1 MPALAIHNSN
11 RPIGRYNARGQFF
24 VRKGRFPPP
33 TGRIATDR
41 SAPARLGKRPMNT
54 NFTLGM
60 RIDSGEPV
68 TLTAGERR
76 RHIEIIGK
84 TGTGKSTLLHNLMS
98 ADLASGRGFA
108 FIDPHGDQ
116 AAAIADATPKG
127 RVGDVIY
134 LDAADL
140 SYSIGWNPLERV
152 EPDRRA
158 VVAAQIAQAFAGIWG
173 LSTAETPRLL
183 YVLDKALRLLLDNPA
198 DPSAGHQ
205 PGATMLK
212 LPRLLVDQDYRDGLL
227 KRCQDQTVRDFW
239 QSEFAAYNPRF
250 RQEAIAPIQ
259 NKIGQLVGNPFIRAI
274 IGQPKSTI
282 DIRRIMDAGK
292 ILIVN
297 LSKGRMGAE
306 PAHLLGA
313 LLVSAFAHAA
323 ESRADTR
330 QRDRRDF
337 TLYVDEFQNF
347 ATDSFADILSEARKW
362 GLSLTLNHQFL
373 FQLPPSLR
381 QAVIGNVG
389 TLIAFRIGAED
400 ADTLAMD
407 FSLHKPITII
417 DPPTTHH
424 CELGIHTP
432 LALMETPNF
441 QAWIRGSAP
450 GPPYILRT
458 LPPEEAVGQLNA
470 VRARTRA
477 RHARP
482 RAQIEAIW
490 YTA

>member
-1 MPALAIHNSN
+1 MDTNYI
-11 RPIGRYNARGQFF
+11 
-24 VRKGRFPPP
+24 
-33 TGRIATDR
+33 
-41 SAPARLGKRPMNT
+41 LGLRQN
-54 NFTLGM
+54 
-60 RIDSGEPV
+60 GEPIV
-68 TLTAGERR
+68 LTAEERR

-84 TGTGKSTLLHNLMS
+84 TGTGKSTLLHNLMT
-98 ADLASGRGFA
+98 ADFASGRGFA

-116 AAAIADATPKG
+116 AAAIVDATPKH
-127 RVGDVIY
+127 RIKDVIY

-140 SYSIGWNPLERV
+140 SYSIGWNPLQQV

-198 DPSAGHQ
+198 DPRAGHE
-205 PGATMLK
+205 PGATLLG
-212 LPRLLVDQDYRDGLL
+212 LPRLLIDDDYRDRLL
-227 KRCQDQTVRDFW
+227 RRCQDRTVREFW
-239 QSEFAAYNPRF
+239 DNEFAAYNPRF

-259 NKIGQLVGNPFIRAI
+259 NKVGQLVGNPFIRAI

-282 DIRRIMDAGK
+282 SIRRIMDAGK

-313 LLVSAFAHAA
+313 LLVSTFAQAA
-323 ESRADTR
+323 ESRADTPR
-330 QRDRRDF
+330 SDRRDF

-362 GLSLTLNHQFL
+362 GLSLTLSHQFL
-373 FQLPPSLR
+373 FQLPPTLR
-381 QAVIGNVG
+381 QAVLGNVG

-400 ADTLAMD
+400 ADTLKMD
-407 FSLHKPITII
+407 FGFHEPIRSHDFTI
-417 DPPTTHH
+417 DDSPRLPF

-432 LALMETPNF
+432 LALMETPNYR
-441 QAWIRGSAP
+441 AWIRESAP
-450 GPPYILRT
+450 GAPYMLRT
-458 LPPEEAVGQLNA
+458 LPADESAGGLNA
-470 VRARTRA
+470 IRARTRA

-482 RAQIEAIW
+482 RAQIERLW
-490 YTA
+490 

>member
-1 MPALAIHNSN
+1 M
-11 RPIGRYNARGQFF
+11 
-24 VRKGRFPPP
+24 
-33 TGRIATDR
+33 D
-41 SAPARLGKRPMNT
+41 T
-54 NFTLGM
+54 NYTLGF
-60 RIDSGEPV
+60 RADSGELV
-68 TLTAGERR
+68 LLASDERR

-84 TGTGKSTLLHNLMS
+84 TGTGKSTLLQNLMC
-98 ADLASGRGFA
+98 ADFASDRGFA

-116 AAAIADATPKG
+116 AAAIADATPPN
-127 RVGDVIY
+127 RTNDVIY

-140 SYSIGWNPLERV
+140 SHSIGWNPLERV
-152 EPDRRA
+152 ESDRRA

-183 YVLDKALRLLLDNPA
+183 YILDKALRLLLDNPA

-205 PGATMLK
+205 PGTTLLD
-212 LPRLLVDQDYRDGLL
+212 LPRLLIDDDYRARLL
-227 KRCQDQTVRDFW
+227 TRCADRTVQEFW
-239 QSEFAAYNPRF
+239 EEEFAAYNPRF

-274 IGQPKSTI
+274 IGQPRSTI
-282 DIRRIMDAGK
+282 DIRRIMDEGK
-292 ILIVN
+292 ILIIN

-313 LLVSAFAHAA
+313 LLVSAFAQAA
-323 ESRADTR
+323 ESRADTT
-330 QRDRRDF
+330 QNQRRDF

-362 GLSLTLNHQFL
+362 RLGLVLSHQFL
-373 FQLPPSLR
+373 TQLVPSLR
-381 QAVIGNVG
+381 QAVLGNVG

-400 ADTLAMD
+400 AEALAMD
-407 FSLHKPITII
+407 FGLHKPITIV
-417 DPPTTHH
+417 DPPTEHH

-432 LALMETPNF
+432 LALMGAANF
-441 QAWIRGSAP
+441 HAWIRASAS
-450 GPPYILRT
+450 GAPYVLRT
-458 LPPEEAVGQLNA
+458 LPPDETTGQLLA

-482 RAQIEAIW
+482 RAHIERVW
-490 YTA
+490 YS